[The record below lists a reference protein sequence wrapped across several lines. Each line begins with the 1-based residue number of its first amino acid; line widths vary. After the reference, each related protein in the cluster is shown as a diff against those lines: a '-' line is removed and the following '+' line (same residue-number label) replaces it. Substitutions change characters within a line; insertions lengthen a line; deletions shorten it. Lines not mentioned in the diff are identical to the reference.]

1 MERALSPHRPLSTWR
16 DYPAL
21 AKPRVVALHLVTAA
35 AAMFLAAKG
44 LPSILVLAAT
54 LLGGGLVAGASN
66 ALNCYLDR
74 DIDKLMARTRN
85 RPLPAGRLS
94 PFQALTFSGILA
106 LAGLFILSWF
116 VSWMV
121 AGMAAIALAYYILV
135 YTLWLKRRT
144 FWSSIIGSGVGG
156 FPPLIGWLAVTGR
169 IEITP
174 FILFIIIALW
184 TPSHFWSLAMYRSQ
198 DYQLAGLGVIPARN
212 TARWI
217 AVFSVPLVLVS
228 FWLSIPAHMGLL
240 YSISA
245 LLLGIVLII
254 LVALLQINKDSQ
266 IARLLY
272 WYSIFYLLVL
282 FGAMLADRL
291 IS

>member
-1 MERALSPHRPLSTWR
+1 MQHHTLSIWR

-21 AKPRVVALHLVTAA
+21 AKPRVIALHLVTAA

-44 LPSILVLAAT
+44 LPPIPVLAAT

-66 ALNCYLDR
+66 TLNCYLDR
-74 DIDKLMARTRN
+74 DIDKMMARTRN
-85 RPLPAGRLS
+85 RPLPAGHLS
-94 PFQALTFSGILA
+94 PSQALTFSGILA
-106 LAGLFILSWF
+106 LAGLLILSWL
-116 VSWMV
+116 VSWVV
-121 AGMAAIALAYYILV
+121 AGMAALALAYYILV
-135 YTLWLKRRT
+135 YTVWLKRRT

-184 TPSHFWSLAMYRSQ
+184 TPSHFWSLAIYRRK
-198 DYQLAGLGVIPARN
+198 DYQLAGLDVIPARN

-217 AVFSVPLVLVS
+217 AVFSIPLVLVS
-228 FWLSIPAHMGLL
+228 FWLIIPAHLGLL

-254 LVALLQINKDSQ
+254 LVALLQIKKDSQ
-266 IARLLY
+266 IARFLY
-272 WYSIFYLLVL
+272 WYSMFYLLML
-282 FGAMLADRL
+282 FGMMLTDRL
-291 IS
+291 VF